1 MNRPNHPEGANLA
14 NSGADAFRPEA
25 TRADASSASAEA
37 DEAGHASIKHRGI
50 LITGLIIAM
59 LFGALDQTIV
69 GTAMPR
75 IVGELGG
82 LAYMAWLTTAYMLTS
97 TTVVPIAGKLADLL
111 GRRVVYVTGLAIFM
125 IGSALCGAA
134 HTMNQLIFFRG
145 FQGIGGGIMMPMA
158 MVIIGD
164 LFTGAERAKW
174 QGVFGAIFGLSS
186 IVGPQI
192 GGWIV
197 DALSWRWVFY
207 INLPIALIAIVFISM
222 GLHSHRRSERVTFD
236 IAGIVTMV
244 VGVVSLL
251 LALTF
256 GGKDYPWTSWQIL
269 GLFAIALVSLTA
281 FVVIEA
287 RAAEPILPL
296 RLFRNRTFVL
306 INGIGFLMSVGMFG
320 SIMFIPLFLQG
331 IIGIS
336 PSASGTAMTPMML
349 TVMAG
354 SMVGGRLVTKIGVR
368 TQTTIGMLIM
378 AVSFVLLANLTVH
391 TKTLA
396 VTGCMIILG
405 IGMGLVMPLLTI
417 ALQESFPRTE
427 LGVVTSSSQFFRQIG
442 GTFGMTI
449 LGAMLN
455 ARSSALLTAQLDPL
469 LQRIPANPMVA
480 QLKSMIA
487 TNAQGLYSSLLNPN
501 ALAQMPAVFRG
512 TLVPVLKSALVE
524 SLHSVF
530 WFGLVFILLGVVCSL
545 FLGKI
550 RISSRR
556 GARPA
561 PSEA

>member
-14 NSGADAFRPEA
+14 NSGEDAFR
-25 TRADASSASAEA
+25 RDASLASAEA
-37 DEAGHASIKHRGI
+37 DEPGHASIKHRGI

-111 GRRVVYVTGLAIFM
+111 GRRVVYVTGLIIFM
-125 IGSALCGAA
+125 LGSALCGAA

-207 INLPIALIAIVFISM
+207 INLPIAVIAIVFISM
-222 GLHSHRRSERVTFD
+222 GLHSHRRTERVKFD

-256 GGKDYPWTSWQIL
+256 GGKDYPWASWQIL

-281 FVVIEA
+281 FVLIEA
-287 RAAEPILPL
+287 RAAEPIVPL

-354 SMVGGRLVTKIGVR
+354 SIVGGRLVTKIGVR
-368 TQTTIGMLIM
+368 TQTAIGMLIM
-378 AVSFVLLANLTVH
+378 AASFILLANLTVH

-396 VTGCMIILG
+396 VTGCMVLLG

-449 LGAMLN
+449 LGAVLN

-480 QLKSMIA
+480 QLKSMIE

-501 ALAQMPAVFRG
+501 ALAQMPAAFKN

-550 RISSRR
+550 QISSRR
-556 GARPA
+556 RARPA